1 MFSPGKAVDKVR
13 KQLVDSYGV
22 PELNEGLVA
31 IQEFLP
37 ILEKKITA
45 LGRDM
50 NPADLNKSI
59 LQMAYDFKSKD
70 ANFLTSSEMS
80 QFVKTLCQ

>member
-1 MFSPGKAVDKVR
+1 MFSPGKAIDKVR

-31 IQEFLP
+31 VQEFLP
-37 ILEKKITA
+37 ALQWRLTA
-45 LGRDM
+45 LGKDVG
-50 NPADLNKSI
+50 PADLNTAI
-59 LQMAYDFKSKD
+59 LGEAYPFKSKD

-80 QFVKTLCQ
+80 